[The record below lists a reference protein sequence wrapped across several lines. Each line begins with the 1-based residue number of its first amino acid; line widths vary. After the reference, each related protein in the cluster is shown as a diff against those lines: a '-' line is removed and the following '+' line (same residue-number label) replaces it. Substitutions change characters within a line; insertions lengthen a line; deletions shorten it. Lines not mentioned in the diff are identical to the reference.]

1 MQFPTTVEECHAL
14 LLKQADVIDGLMKQI
29 EELERRL
36 EQNSRNSHKPP
47 SSDGLQKKPAFP
59 RSKGGKRGGQ
69 TGHKGN
75 TLKMVAQP
83 DHIQECDVKVCSCGA
98 DLSSSVWQI
107 KERRQVFD
115 LPAPK
120 LEITEYR
127 SMQCKC
133 CCCGREVQGIFPD
146 AVAAP
151 VQYGNGV
158 KALVAL
164 LGTGYH
170 LSYQN
175 IQQLFSDLFGYCLN
189 ENTMVHAN
197 QQCYTGLE
205 SSQQAIRKA
214 IEESAVNHFD
224 ETGHR
229 VEGKLQ
235 WLHVASNAEYTYL
248 FSHAKRGKEALL
260 SDSSVLSFINGY
272 AVHDCWSSYFTFR
285 DCKHAICGA
294 HLLRELTALTEAGS
308 RWAGK
313 MHELMLQAYKASDYG
328 KGTLKEPLP
337 FLQEYDQIC
346 QQGQQEEPPAQTN
359 GQGHAR
365 PGHAR
370 PGHARPGHA
379 RPGRPKKTKG
389 RNLLERFIKHKEA
402 ILAFALQEKV
412 PFTNNQAERDLRPA
426 KIKQKVSGCFR
437 TTAGAER
444 YARIQSFISTA
455 RKQGEQVF
463 QQLNEAF
470 SGSTFLTKLQVT

>member
-1 MQFPTTVEECHAL
+1 MQLPTTIEECHTL
-14 LLKQADVIDGLMKQI
+14 LLKQAGVIDVLMQRI

-69 TGHKGN
+69 TGHKGH
-75 TLKMVAQP
+75 TLKMVDRP
-83 DHIQECDVKVCSCGA
+83 DRIEECSVKVCSCGA
-98 DLSSSVWQI
+98 DLSSSDWQI

-120 LEITEYR
+120 LEVTEYKLL
-127 SMQCKC
+127 QCLC
-133 CCCGREVQGIFPD
+133 PCCGKEVRGTFPD
-146 AVAAP
+146 TVAAP

-164 LGTGYH
+164 LGSGYH

-175 IQQLFSDLFGYCLN
+175 IQQLFSDLFGHGLN
-189 ENTMVHAN
+189 ENTMLHAN
-197 QQCYTGLE
+197 EQCHTRLE
-205 SSQQAIRKA
+205 SSHQVIRKA
-214 IEESAVNHFD
+214 IEESAVNHVD

-235 WLHVASNAEYTYL
+235 WLHVASNADYTYL
-248 FSHAKRGKEALL
+248 FSHAKRGKEALQSEGSPL
-260 SDSSVLSFINGY
+260 PAMRGH
-272 AVHDCWSSYFTFR
+272 AVHDCWGSYFTFQ
-285 DCKHAICGA
+285 DCQHALCGA

-313 MHELMLQAYKASDYG
+313 MHALMLRMYKASDYG
-328 KGTLKEPLP
+328 KGTLKDPLP
-337 FLQEYDQIC
+337 VLLEYDKIC
-346 QQGQQEEPPAQTN
+346 QQGQQQEPPAQTN
-359 GQGHAR
+359 GSGLAR
-365 PGHAR
+365 PGL
-370 PGHARPGHA
+370 A

-389 RNLLERFIKHKEA
+389 RNLLERFIQHKEA
-402 ILAFALQEKV
+402 ITAFALQEEV

-437 TTAGAER
+437 TATGAKR

-470 SGSTFLTKLQVT
+470 SGNTFLTKSQVT